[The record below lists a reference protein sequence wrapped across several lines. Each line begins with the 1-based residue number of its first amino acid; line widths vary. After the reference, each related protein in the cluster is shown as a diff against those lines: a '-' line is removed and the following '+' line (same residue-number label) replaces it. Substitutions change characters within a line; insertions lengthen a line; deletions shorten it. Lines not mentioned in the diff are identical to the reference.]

1 MMSGHKVCLC
11 EVEAKREKC
20 VCECVCMCVY
30 VHVWCNLKADVE
42 SFPQLIFILI
52 YWARVSEMNCFL
64 LID

>member
-20 VCECVCMCVY
+20 VCECVCMCV
-30 VHVWCNLKADVE
+30 KADVE
-42 SFPQLIFILI
+42 SFPQLIFIFI
-52 YWARVSEMNCFL
+52 YWARVSEMNCYL